1 MPTPQPLF
9 QPGQII
15 GKFRIVRS
23 IGEGGMGL
31 VFEASHLE
39 IGGRVAIKVVR
50 QEMAK
55 DSAVVERF
63 FNEARASNLIQH
75 PGIIRVFDC
84 GQTPSGMPFL
94 AMEYLEGETLR
105 RRLKRVGKMSTAE
118 VVQLGRQTASAL
130 AAAHAN
136 QVIHRDLKPDNLM
149 IVQDVESFHG
159 ERIKVLDF
167 GIARIS
173 ESLLGQPSVQT
184 RSNVLMGTPTYM
196 SPEQCRSSK
205 RVTDRTDVYALGVVF
220 FLMLAGR
227 PPFESAEFG
236 EVVAMHL
243 MDEPPSLVELVPDV
257 LPDLAFYITER
268 MLAKKPEDRPSMREV
283 TSFLTSLSPS
293 HISSRM
299 AAMESGENRPTQQIG
314 VEELR
319 KQYARPSNPPKLR
332 PAPPTAGAA
341 PMPGLRSLPPAS
353 PPPLPAAVPQ
363 EALPTPPPP
372 LPAAVLQEAL
382 PPPPP
387 PPPPPL
393 PSAAVD
399 AISSIPE
406 ISASSVVSAG
416 DLSTQ
421 KQSHT
426 VTHGGSEVRTRS
438 RRGFPYLLLGAGA
451 VLIAVW
457 AWFVQT
463 TRSPEES
470 SQNSQK
476 DATPSEV
483 AASQPGHTSGLNPEN
498 LGIEKSKPIES
509 TIEPPPKSAKK
520 SATLSTEDPG
530 DRATPAAA
538 TKKSASAETRVSQ
551 QTVEASFK
559 DATRYYDQKKFDMAL
574 DTAKDIVDDP
584 QKRAQLSAA
593 RLQKIWVLI
602 GLSACQTKALK
613 PLTEACQNVSIEQ
626 FSEIQRCN
634 MKMSILADQKCLF
647 RIAPGLR
654 PVRFDDH

>member
-1 MPTPQPLF
+1 
-9 QPGQII
+9 
-15 GKFRIVRS
+15 
-23 IGEGGMGL
+23 
-31 VFEASHLE
+31 
-39 IGGRVAIKVVR
+39 
-50 QEMAK
+50 
-55 DSAVVERF
+55 
-63 FNEARASNLIQH
+63 
-75 PGIIRVFDC
+75 
-84 GQTPSGMPFL
+84 
-94 AMEYLEGETLR
+94 
-105 RRLKRVGKMSTAE
+105 
-118 VVQLGRQTASAL
+118 
-130 AAAHAN
+130 
-136 QVIHRDLKPDNLM
+136 
-149 IVQDVESFHG
+149 
-159 ERIKVLDF
+159 
-167 GIARIS
+167 
-173 ESLLGQPSVQT
+173 
-184 RSNVLMGTPTYM
+184 
-196 SPEQCRSSK
+196 
-205 RVTDRTDVYALGVVF
+205 
-220 FLMLAGR
+220 
-227 PPFESAEFG
+227 
-236 EVVAMHL
+236 
-243 MDEPPSLVELVPDV
+243 
-257 LPDLAFYITER
+257 
-268 MLAKKPEDRPSMREV
+268 MREV

-332 PAPPTAGAA
+332 PVPPPTAGAA
-341 PMPGLRSLPPAS
+341 PMPGLRSLPPAL

-530 DRATPAAA
+530 DRATPSAA

-584 QKRAQLSAA
+584 QKKAQLSAA